1 MSSNLRVTYGQSVH
15 GEEEINAV
23 VRVLRTSTQMGTHVR
38 TFESQVAE
46 LLGKKFGI
54 MVNSG
59 SSALSLAVQVLDL
72 KPGAEVITPVLT
84 FATTVAPIVR
94 AGLVPAFIDVEEAT
108 YNIDVG
114 QIEEMV
120 SERTVAVLIPNLIG
134 NVPDWD
140 AVRKIADRHN
150 LRVVEDSAD
159 TLGATL
165 HGSPTGRRSDISTTS
180 FYGSHI
186 INCAGNGGFIGV
198 DDEAT
203 ARRLLL
209 LRSWGRSSS
218 LFDPSAAESIDT
230 RFDVD
235 LEGIR
240 YDRKFVFEE
249 MGFNYEPSELG
260 AAFGL
265 EQLKRLASNIER
277 RRSNFTFLRSF
288 FSAYEDL
295 FILPRETA
303 GVRTGWLAFPLTVR
317 ASAPFSRTEMQI
329 FLEAHNIQTRPVFTG
344 NILKQP
350 AFSRIERREFPHGYP
365 EADKVMLG
373 GLLLGCHHGLFQEHL
388 DYVCSKVATFID
400 SRVGR

>member
-15 GEEEINAV
+15 GEAEIDAV

-38 TFESQVAE
+38 TFESQVAA

-120 SERTVAVLIPNLIG
+120 NERTVAVLIPNLIG

-140 AVRKIADRHN
+140 AIREIADRHN

-165 HGSPTGRRSDISTTS
+165 HGSATGRRSDISTTS

-198 DDEAT
+198 DAEAT

-230 RFDVD
+230 RFDID

-265 EQLKRLASNIER
+265 EQLKRLSANIER

-288 FSAYEDL
+288 FSVYEDL

-317 ASAPFSRTEMQI
+317 ASAPFSRTEMQM

-350 AFSRIERREFPHGYP
+350 AFSRIERRELPHGYP

-388 DYVCSKVATFID
+388 DYVCSKVTTFID